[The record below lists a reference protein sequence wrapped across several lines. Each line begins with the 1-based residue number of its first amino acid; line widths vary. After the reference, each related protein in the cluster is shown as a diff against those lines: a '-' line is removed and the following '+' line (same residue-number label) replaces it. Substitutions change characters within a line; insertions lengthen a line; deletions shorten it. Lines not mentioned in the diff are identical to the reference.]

1 MLNIKA
7 LKALNGDCITISYGA
22 KQKYNILI
30 DGGQGRVC
38 FRQLCAYVDN
48 IKNAEN
54 KINLLILTHIDSDH
68 IDGILRL
75 LSQKTFDFSII
86 EKCGLI
92 LERVYM
98 N

>member
-38 FRQLCAYVDN
+38 FRQLCAYVVN
-48 IKNAEN
+48 
-54 KINLLILTHIDSDH
+54 
-68 IDGILRL
+68 
-75 LSQKTFDFSII
+75 
-86 EKCGLI
+86 
-92 LERVYM
+92 
-98 N
+98 